1 MRFHGLPPTPH
12 DAREDCLLPVPEVI
26 VRPRGPDS
34 LGIKEMSVKNLGGLL
49 MSEAEAKQFAE
60 RAQNLRGEGRLEEA
74 ILAARRATALDADN
88 ANAWWQL
95 ALAQGAKDGAE
106 AALPA
111 LQKVTELA
119 PAFPGGWNEL
129 GRTHLRANRNDE
141 ALEAYEQALEADSS
155 HISSMLMVAYLLKG
169 RKEEGVPARRLAL
182 LREVY
187 EKDQL
192 NEEDMFDMAYLLGEA
207 NETAEATRVS
217 ETYTRK
223 HEGKAAFYNLALGYE
238 ALDRD
243 ADALDALEAA
253 RRTGYESEKLTT
265 VRSNAQQRL
274 FALREQVLR
283 RPQPYLPQSEWFSH
297 YINPFTLLDVEPE
310 DVEDNPRALQKAKQA
325 LMREIELEEGK
336 VDWLPG
342 LVIDKSTA
350 LAKLTELDIVDAW
363 NAHQLVSHNRALND
377 FLMRG
382 DLRHFLINEDG
393 STDCTLPHLL
403 DAETLE
409 HIGPKFAAQFAD
421 VLSRAVEQADLVVV
435 ECLMDGR
442 RWVTPAQLDTCFE
455 STKRLV
461 TRLSEPLIKAAEV
474 KDKCSVSR
482 SEIEKAFNQGNL
494 GSLLTLLPIEFYEA
508 HSAVGSALRDLSVSY
523 YNREHDAEGAK
534 AILALGRACAK
545 KSPALAHQMQA
556 DEKTLDGFIAE
567 EKSKEAHLSFKDRNV
582 SITKNGV
589 VYGKQRLA
597 PADIVGLRWG
607 LVQTSAQPPIHRLTV
622 AFKARQGEDI
632 VVSWSAAANFEEQKK
647 YWGELVEAT
656 TSFILGGVAEN
667 FEAELQ
673 RNQSARVGPLLVFE
687 DGVELTA
694 RGWFTDKKIRVPWA
708 RLSSTMVKG
717 SIVLRDAQNSKATA
731 DLPIESTYNAIILHL
746 LANRKERP
754 RS

>member
-1 MRFHGLPPTPH
+1 
-12 DAREDCLLPVPEVI
+12 
-26 VRPRGPDS
+26 
-34 LGIKEMSVKNLGGLL
+34 

-60 RAQNLRGEGRLEEA
+60 RAQNLRSEGRLEEA

-95 ALAQGAKDGAE
+95 ALAQGAKDGGDTAI
-106 AALPA
+106 PA

-119 PAFPGGWNEL
+119 PDFAAGWNEL
-129 GRTHLRANRNDE
+129 GRTHYRAKRYDE

-155 HISSMLMVAYLLKG
+155 HISSMRMVAYLLKG

-192 NEEDMFDMAYLLGEA
+192 DEEDTFDLAYLLGEA
-207 NETAEATRVS
+207 DETAEAVKVY
-217 ETYTRK
+217 EHYTRE
-223 HEGKAAFYNLALGYE
+223 HDGKAAFYNLALGYR

-265 VRSNAQQRL
+265 VQSGVQKRL
-274 FALREQVLR
+274 LALREQVLR
-283 RPQPYLPQSEWFSH
+283 RPQPYLPQSEWFRH
-297 YINPFTLLDVEPE
+297 YINPFTLLNVEPE
-310 DVEDNPRALQKAKQA
+310 DVEDNPKALQKAKQA
-325 LMREIELEEGK
+325 LMREIELEDGK
-336 VDWLPG
+336 VDWLQG

-350 LAKLTELDIVDAW
+350 MAKLAELDNADAW
-363 NAHQLVSHNRALND
+363 SAHQLVFHDRALND

-393 STDCTLPHLL
+393 TTDCTLPHLL

-409 HIGPKFAAQFAD
+409 RIGPKFAAQYAD
-421 VLSRAVEQADLVVV
+421 VLSRAVEQGDLVAV

-442 RWVTPAQLDTCFE
+442 RWATPVQLGTCFE

-461 TRLSEPLIKAAEV
+461 ARLSEPLMKVAEV
-474 KDKCSVSR
+474 SDKRPVSR
-482 SEIEKAFNQGNL
+482 SEIEKAFNQGSL
-494 GSLLTLLPIEFYEA
+494 GSLLALLPIEFYEA
-508 HSAVGSALRDLSVSY
+508 HSAVGIALRGLSVSY

-545 KSPALAHQMQA
+545 KSPVLAHQMQA

-567 EKSKEAHLSFKDRNV
+567 EKSKEAHLSFKDRDV
-582 SITKNGV
+582 SITKAGV
-589 VYGKQRLA
+589 VYGKQKLA
-597 PADIVGLRWG
+597 PADIIGLRWG
-607 LVQTSAQPPIHRLTV
+607 LVQTSAQPPIYRLTV
-622 AFKARQGEDI
+622 AFEARRGEDI
-632 VVSWSAAANFEEQKK
+632 VVSWSASNNLEEQKK
-647 YWGELVEAT
+647 FWGELVEAT
-656 TSFILGGVAEN
+656 TSFILDGVAEN
-667 FEAELQ
+667 FEAELK
-673 RNQSARVGPLLVFE
+673 RNQYARVGPLLVFE

-694 RGWFTDKKIRVPWA
+694 KGWFTDKKVRVPWT
-708 RLSSTMVKG
+708 RLSSTMANG
-717 SIVLRDAQNSKATA
+717 SIVLRDAQNPKATA
-731 DLPIESTYNAIILHL
+731 DLPVESTYNAFLLHI
-746 LANRKERP
+746 LANRKERA

>member
-1 MRFHGLPPTPH
+1 
-12 DAREDCLLPVPEVI
+12 
-26 VRPRGPDS
+26 
-34 LGIKEMSVKNLGGLL
+34 

-60 RAQNLRGEGRLEEA
+60 RAQTLRGEGRLEEA
-74 ILAARRATALDADN
+74 ILAARRATALDEDN

-95 ALAQGAKDGAE
+95 ALAQRAKDGGDTAL
-106 AALPA
+106 AALE
-111 LQKVTELA
+111 KVTELA
-119 PAFPGGWNEL
+119 PDFAGGWNEL
-129 GRTHLRANRNDE
+129 GRTHYSAKRYDE

-155 HISSMLMVAYLLKG
+155 HISSMRMVAYLLKG
-169 RKEEGVPARRLAL
+169 RKGEGVPARRLAL

-192 NEEDMFDMAYLLGEA
+192 DEEDTFDLAYLLGEA
-207 NETAEATRVS
+207 DETAEAVKVY
-217 ETYTRK
+217 EHYTCE
-223 HEGKAAFYNLALGYE
+223 HDGKAAFYNLALGYR

-265 VRSNAQQRL
+265 VQSSVQKRL
-274 FALREQVLR
+274 LALREQALR
-283 RPQPYLPQSEWFSH
+283 RPQPYLPQSEWFRH

-310 DVEDNPRALQKAKQA
+310 DVEDNPKALQKAKQA
-325 LMREIELEEGK
+325 LMREIELEDGK

-350 LAKLTELDIVDAW
+350 MAKLAELDNADAW
-363 NAHQLVSHNRALND
+363 SAHQLVFYDRALND

-393 STDCTLPHLL
+393 TTDATLPHLL
-403 DAETLE
+403 DAEALE
-409 HIGPKFAAQFAD
+409 RIGPKFAAQYAD
-421 VLSRAVEQADLVVV
+421 VLCRAVEQGDLVAV

-442 RWVTPAQLDTCFE
+442 RWVSPAQLDTCFE

-461 TRLSEPLIKAAEV
+461 TRLSEPLMKVAEV
-474 KDKCSVSR
+474 SDKRPVSR

-494 GSLLTLLPIEFYEA
+494 GSLLALLPIEFYEA
-508 HSAVGSALRDLSVSY
+508 HSAVGIALRGLSVSY

-545 KSPALAHQMQA
+545 KSPVLAHQMQA
-556 DEKTLDGFIAE
+556 DERTLDGFIAE
-567 EKSKEAHLSFKDRNV
+567 EKSKEAHLSFKDRDV
-582 SITKNGV
+582 SITKAGV
-589 VYGKQRLA
+589 VYGKQKLA

-607 LVQTSAQPPIHRLTV
+607 LVQTSAQPPIYRLTV
-622 AFKARQGEDI
+622 AFEARRGEDI
-632 VVSWSAAANFEEQKK
+632 VVSWSASNNLEEQKK

-656 TSFILGGVAEN
+656 TSFILDGVAEN
-667 FEAELQ
+667 FEAELK
-673 RNQSARVGPLLVFE
+673 RNQYARVGPLLVFD

-694 RGWFTDKKIRVPWA
+694 KGWFTDKKIRVPWA
-708 RLSSTMVKG
+708 RLSSTMVNG
-717 SIVLRDAQNSKATA
+717 SIVLRDAQNPKAAA
-731 DLPIESTYNAIILHL
+731 DLPVESTYNAFLLHI
-746 LANRKERP
+746 LANRKERA